1 MMLSTIRNK
10 PKKKW
15 IAPILTLGAV
25 LFWIGIWWLAAE
37 QIDKAWVLP
46 TPAQVFKAL
55 FSTITLKKV
64 LPTVFASLWGIFKGY
79 LWGTALGL
87 ILAALTAQI
96 YPLHLLFSPL
106 LTVVKATPI
115 ASFILILWVITK
127 FLQELL
133 RKESKG

>member
-1 MMLSTIRNK
+1 MMLSAIRNK

-64 LPTVFASLWGIFKGY
+64 LPTVFAALWG
-79 LWGTALGL
+79 
-87 ILAALTAQI
+87 
-96 YPLHLLFSPL
+96 
-106 LTVVKATPI
+106 
-115 ASFILILWVITK
+115 SF
-127 FLQELL
+127 
-133 RKESKG
+133 